1 MRCITSE
8 KVSVILIKR
17 CYSALNELTFE
28 WLTRWL
34 YVQTFKYF
42 EDFDK
47 LSFATSPYVSRL
59 RKRNIYGSFMPTI
72 LTCNWM
78 IDNCS

>member
-1 MRCITSE
+1 MRYITNE

-17 CYSALNELTFE
+17 CYSALNELTLE

-42 EDFDK
+42 EDLDK
-47 LSFATSPYVSRL
+47 LSFTQLRHVS
-59 RKRNIYGSFMPTI
+59 
-72 LTCNWM
+72 
-78 IDNCS
+78 